1 MFNLIQS
8 MRESETVYTVVNIS
22 LC

>member
-8 MRESETVYTVVNIS
+8 MRESETVHIVVNIS